1 MTAIADSRTR
11 EGPLALLY
19 SMTAGLGFVT
29 DAAVL
34 SLLLHLHMEPAWARV
49 ISLTCAMQATF
60 WVNGLFVFR
69 CLTRQGWGPAWLG
82 YMVTNG
88 FGNFC
93 NYWTFVTLVS
103 LHHPILSN
111 HWFGLVA
118 GGLVAWTINYSCA
131 RYLIFGL
138 RREDAARSCTPSEE
152 VLRGLAG
159 RISTLKGTLAHFKH

>member
-1 MTAIADSRTR
+1 MAAIAGSRTR
-11 EGPLALLY
+11 TGHLALLHC
-19 SMTAGLGFVT
+19 MTACLGFAT

-49 ISLTCAMQATF
+49 ISLTTAMQATF

-69 CLTRQGWGPAWLG
+69 CLTRKGLGAAWLG

-93 NYWTFVTLVS
+93 NYWVFVTLVS

-111 HWFGLVA
+111 RGFGLVA
-118 GGLVAWTINYSCA
+118 GGLVAWSINFSCA
-131 RYLIFGL
+131 RYLIFGV
-138 RREDAARSCTPSEE
+138 RGDGCVSIGE
-152 VLRGLAG
+152 VAKGMASRLSQLAG
-159 RISTLKGTLAHFKH
+159 TLRPLRH